1 MIYCINQPLEDYN
14 CFVDGVEMGLYRSY
28 RDRPALLAAVML
40 MTTAPFEYEVG
51 STIPCKDRIGSI
63 DPAFEGYL
71 ADTLITCVGGKMIIG
86 VLEVLDP
93 YAFYE
98 YLIGFDLSHLPIRKF
113 YDTDQQLLQIIGA
126 RVGVWSEDCGFVGPL
141 VDLAKDIQRQVNE
154 SKQRGYK

>member
-1 MIYCINQPLEDYN
+1 
-14 CFVDGVEMGLYRSY
+14 MGLYRTY
-28 RDRPALLAAVML
+28 KDRPALLAAVML
-40 MTTAPFEYEVG
+40 MTTAPFEYEAG

-63 DPAFEGYL
+63 DPTFEGYL

-86 VLEVLDP
+86 LLEMLDP

-126 RVGVWSEDCGFVGPL
+126 RVGAYYTDMDGPL
-141 VDLAKDIQRQVNE
+141 VDLAEDIQRQVNE

>member
-40 MTTAPFEYEVG
+40 MTTAPFEYEAG

-71 ADTLITCVGGKMIIG
+71 ADTLITSVGGKMIIG
-86 VLEVLDP
+86 LLEMLDP

-113 YDTDQQLLQIIGA
+113 YDTDQQLMQIIGA
-126 RVGVWSEDCGFVGPL
+126 RAGVWSEDCGFVGEL
-141 VDLAKDIQRQVNE
+141 VSLAKDIQRQVNE